1 MTKKKQRGRLAR
13 ALRAE
18 GIKGVRAFAIA
29 KAVIRAGSPV
39 QLSVAALAELGLA
52 NTPGVFC
59 PVQAAHQNT
68 LVFCPTTGACVV
80 SAWHALH
87 ACA

>member
-1 MTKKKQRGRLAR
+1 MTKKKHRGRLAR

-18 GIKGVRAFAIA
+18 GIKGARAFAVA
-29 KAVIRAGSPV
+29 KAVVRAGSPAEV
-39 QLSVAALAELGLA
+39 PAAVLGGLGLIA
-52 NTPGVFC
+52 VPGIYC

-68 LVFCPTTGACVV
+68 RVFCPTTGACVV

-87 ACA
+87 VS